1 MNNLQYFFL
10 QIQRVS
16 STQIAILQEKDDW
29 ITSQRILISEITKV
43 LVI

>member
-1 MNNLQYFFL
+1 MNHLQYFFL

-29 ITSQRILISEITKV
+29 ITIQRILIPEITKV